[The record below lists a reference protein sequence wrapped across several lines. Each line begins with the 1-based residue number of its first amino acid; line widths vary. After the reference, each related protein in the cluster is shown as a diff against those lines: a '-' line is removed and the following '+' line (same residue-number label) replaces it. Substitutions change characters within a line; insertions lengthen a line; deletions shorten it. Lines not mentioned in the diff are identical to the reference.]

1 MRILPCSLIA
11 CTLLIG
17 ATSLFA
23 QEKTSPFED
32 YDVPPIAKGTKSPT
46 RRVPR
51 LGISSG
57 LTGQLIQQRAMMQAQ
72 QRRARIEIRKWQG
85 KSLLRPDMK
94 TLRPPLV
101 DSYGY
106 GGYDWYWGNSAPR
119 YQFHWGY

>member
-17 ATSLFA
+17 ASSLFA
-23 QEKTSPFED
+23 QDKRSPFEN
-32 YDVPPIAKGTKSPT
+32 YDVPPIAKRSNSPT
-46 RRVPR
+46 RNVPR

-57 LTGQLIQQRAMMQAQ
+57 LTSQLIHQRAMMQAQ
-72 QRRARIEIRKWQG
+72 QRRARIETRRWEG

-101 DSYGY
+101 DWYGY
-106 GGYDWYWGNSAPR
+106 GYYDWYWGNTAPR
-119 YQFHWGY
+119 YQFRWGY